1 MLTLDDLRAM
11 ILVLPDTVETSVFG
25 NPCFKVGDK
34 AICFWNVGHDS
45 PVFKV
50 SFDERD
56 MLIEAEPE
64 TFFTT
69 PHHRPS
75 PLVLARPQT
84 VDPEW
89 ARATLERTWRRLA
102 RRATVTRYDE
112 AQADTAGRA

>member
-102 RRATVTRYDE
+102 RRATVKRYDE
-112 AQADTAGRA
+112 AQADTADRA